1 MYENANVVTLVVID
15 GENADSW
22 TREGGSIHGKG

>member
-15 GENADSW
+15 GENANSW
-22 TREGGSIHGKG
+22 TREGGSIHRKG